1 MKKYLAVLL
10 AAAMVFALAGCGSK
24 DAGTD
29 EKSEGVMTYEEY
41 MAAPLD
47 SEVVIETYVQAKQ
60 SWWDNQATV
69 YSQDKDG
76 AYFLYNM
83 ACSEEDYEK
92 LVPGTKIKVTGY
104 KSEWSGEVEVTDAV
118 FEIEDGNYVAEAE
131 DVTSLLGS
139 DELIGHQNEFV
150 AFKGMTVE
158 DSGDGAAFL

>member
-1 MKKYLAVLL
+1 MKKYMAVLL
-10 AAAMVFALAGCGSK
+10 AAAMVFAFAGCGSK

-83 ACSEEDYEK
+83 ACSEEDYAK
-92 LVPGTKIKVTGY
+92 LVPGTKIKLTGY
-104 KSEWSGEVEVTDAV
+104 KSEWSG
-118 FEIEDGNYVAEAE
+118 
-131 DVTSLLGS
+131 
-139 DELIGHQNEFV
+139 
-150 AFKGMTVE
+150 
-158 DSGDGAAFL
+158 

>member
-60 SWWDNQATV
+60 S
-69 YSQDKDG
+69 
-76 AYFLYNM
+76 
-83 ACSEEDYEK
+83 
-92 LVPGTKIKVTGY
+92 
-104 KSEWSGEVEVTDAV
+104 
-118 FEIEDGNYVAEAE
+118 
-131 DVTSLLGS
+131 
-139 DELIGHQNEFV
+139 
-150 AFKGMTVE
+150 
-158 DSGDGAAFL
+158 